1 MEDLMKKRKLLN
13 AVFSVV
19 LLISILAG
27 CTTGKPTDNSE
38 SSDAN
43 AVDNSGVI
51 TLESADENS
60 SESTTAVP
68 QLKNEAPELTQLRS
82 QIKKNNATVGV
93 ANLGFLA
100 STNNIS
106 ANTVVGDC
114 IMNVLLDKYPFLS
127 KCKISLNKGNIMF
140 AIVPASRSA
149 TVTVYKSG
157 IDNNGNTKD
166 DRNKVLFKSE
176 SGDPIVLLCN
186 DNESFSNV
194 LISVRDGNKTVEFH
208 PIISLENGHDLVLA
222 DGCYDFSVYD
232 IRSYIDEAGDYLKAN
247 VKEIRDGI
255 KNGMKLSYST
265 EVFMYNHYTLKFQ
278 LGSYSTDG
286 YFIPKREFLID
297 EYYTLVF
304 NTPNGNG
311 STGWEVVCGGLD
323 PDGIKAGGSADS
335 IRSSVDE
342 ASKYL
347 KTNVENIRDGVKKG
361 MKLKYDTEEL
371 MYNHYALYFQLGTN
385 TEDGYFSPENAY
397 LIDDYYTLTFNI
409 PDDETSTGWEVVC
422 GGLDSNNVKAGG

>member
-19 LLISILAG
+19 LLIFLLAG

-38 SSDAN
+38 SSGAN
-43 AVDNSGVI
+43 AVDNSGV
-51 TLESADENS
+51 SS
-60 SESTTAVP
+60 SESTTASAQV
-68 QLKNEAPELTQLRS
+68 KDEASELTQLRS

-100 STNNIS
+100 NTNNIS
-106 ANTVVGDC
+106 ANTVVSDC
-114 IMNVLLDKYPFLS
+114 ITNVLLDKYPFLS

-166 DRNKVLFKSE
+166 DRNNVLFKSE

-194 LISVRDGNKTVEFH
+194 LISVRDDNKTVEFH
-208 PIISLENGHDLVLA
+208 PIISLENGHDLVLT

-232 IRSYIDEAGDYLKAN
+232 IRSYIDEAGNYLTTN
-247 VKEIRDGI
+247 VKEISDGI
-255 KNGMKLSYST
+255 KSGMKLSYST

-278 LGSYSTDG
+278 LGNYNEEG
-286 YFIPKREFLID
+286 YFIPKREYLID

-304 NTPNGNG
+304 NTPDGNG

-323 PDGIKAGGSADS
+323 PNGIKAGGSANS
-335 IRSSVDE
+335 ILNSVDE
-342 ASKYL
+342 ASNYL
-347 KTNVENIRDGVKKG
+347 KTNVKDIRDGTKKG
-361 MKLKYDTEEL
+361 MKLKYDTEEF

-409 PDDETSTGWEVVC
+409 SNDKTSTGWQVVC
-422 GGLDSNNVKAGG
+422 GGLDSNNVKAVG

>member
-1 MEDLMKKRKLLN
+1 MKKRKLLN